1 MTTSKHPQSGTKLLQ
16 TALAK
21 PYHYRRSGRYYLRL
35 RPQGSTTGFF
45 TLSLRTTDKATAMTI
60 SQEIL
65 QTLKAYHFDNPEA
78 TWDEL
83 RERLIDIAES
93 YLTMAHG
100 DSSLV
105 AYEMIN
111 DEHHVA
117 LREASAKLPLTVNQ
131 QRAVGKA
138 LEILEAAQERL
149 EGRPGKLVEIVR
161 DLKGDSCGTSVA
173 LSPSL
178 SVLSPQELLT
188 WDYLSNQYLTEH
200 SVNIKEST
208 KASMLVNY
216 KAIKGAFE
224 EIGLTDLR
232 THTRDHMRDA
242 RTALMVGRQPST
254 VNNILTKMMT
264 VMDWAVDNDYL
275 TKAYTSNL
283 KLTKGTD
290 SKREGFTKDQV
301 VALMTHAAELP
312 ADSWE
317 RWGLSI
323 LAITGARVGEIAYLT
338 KKDIKQVD
346 GLWCIDINEDG
357 PGKSIKNKH
366 SIRKVPLIDG
376 AFGMFDLQVF
386 LKAVE
391 AGALPSDNSVNPVK
405 ASKNLGILMKK
416 ILGETREETQ
426 TLHSLRHFLSSAL
439 QAEGVP
445 VAFVQAITGHSTR
458 TITFDNYGSAIPV
471 RKLAEELSKVLKSA

>member
-1 MTTSKHPQSGTKLLQ
+1 MTASKHPQSGTNLLQ

-21 PYHYRRSGRYYLRL
+21 PYHYRRSGRYYLRI
-35 RPQGSTTGFF
+35 RPQGTAKGFF

-78 TWDEL
+78 SWAEL
-83 RERLIDIAES
+83 HERLVDIAES
-93 YLTMAHG
+93 CLMMAHG

-117 LREASAKLPLTVNQ
+117 LRDASAKLSLSVNQ
-131 QRAVGKA
+131 QRAISKA
-138 LEILEAAQERL
+138 LEIIEAAQERL
-149 EGRPGKLVEIVR
+149 KGRPGKLVEVIR
-161 DLKGDSCGTSVA
+161 DLKGETCSTPVA
-173 LSPSL
+173 LSQSL
-178 SVLSPQELLT
+178 SVLPASEPLT
-188 WDYLSNQYLTEH
+188 WDYLSNQYLSEH
-200 SVNIKEST
+200 SVNIKETT
-208 KASMLVNY
+208 KASMLTNY

-232 THTRDHMRDA
+232 THTRDHMV
-242 RTALMVGRQPST
+242 ALRAALLVGRQHST

-264 VMDWAVDNDYL
+264 VMDWAVNNDYL

-301 VALMTHAAELP
+301 VALMNHAAELP

-317 RWGLSI
+317 RWGLSL

-338 KKDIKQVD
+338 KQDVKQVD
-346 GLWCIDINEDG
+346 GLWCIHINEDG
-357 PGKSIKNKH
+357 PNKSIKNKH
-366 SIRKVPLIDG
+366 SDRTIPLIDG
-376 AFGMFDLQVF
+376 AFNRFDLSEF

-391 AGALPSDNSVNPVK
+391 AGALPSDHGVNPVK
-405 ASKNLGILMKK
+405 ASKNLGLLMKE

-426 TLHSLRHFLSSAL
+426 TLHSLRHFMASSL

-445 VAFVQAITGHSTR
+445 VAFAQAITGHSSR
-458 TITFDNYGSAIPV
+458 TVTFGTYGSAIPV
-471 RKLAEELSKVLKSA
+471 GKLAEELKKVLKA

>member
-1 MTTSKHPQSGTKLLQ
+1 MTTTQRPQSGTNLLQ

-35 RPQGSTTGFF
+35 RPQGTAKGFF

-60 SQEIL
+60 SQDIL
-65 QTLKAYHFDNPEA
+65 QTLKDYHLDNPEA

-83 RERLIDIAES
+83 RERLVDIAEYS
-93 YLTMAHG
+93 LTMAFG

-105 AYEMIN
+105 AYELIN
-111 DEHHVA
+111 DEHHQA
-117 LREASAKLPLTVNQ
+117 LREASAKLPLSVNQ
-131 QRAVGKA
+131 QRAVSKA
-138 LEILEAAQERL
+138 LEIIEASQERMS
-149 EGRPGKLVEIVR
+149 GRPGKLVEIVR
-161 DLKGDSCGTSVA
+161 DLKGESCSTSVA

-178 SVLSPQELLT
+178 SVLPSQDPLT
-188 WDYLSNQYLTEH
+188 WDYLSNKYLSAHTI
-200 SVNIKEST
+200 NIKEST

-232 THTRDHMRDA
+232 IHTHDHMVA
-242 RTALMVGRQPST
+242 IRTALLVGRQRST

-264 VMDWAVDNDYL
+264 VMDWAVNNDYL

-290 SKREGFTKDQV
+290 SKREGFTKNQV
-301 VALMTHAAELP
+301 VTLMTHAAELP

-317 RWGLSI
+317 RWGLSL

-346 GLWCIDINEDG
+346 GLWCIHINEDG
-357 PGKSIKNKH
+357 PNKSIKNKH
-366 SIRKVPLIDG
+366 SDRTIPLIDG
-376 AFGMFDLQVF
+376 AFNTFDLSEF

-391 AGALPSDNSVNPVK
+391 SGALPSDHGVNPMK
-405 ASKNLGILMKK
+405 ASRNLGTLMKT
-416 ILGETREETQ
+416 ILGETRETTQ
-426 TLHSLRHFLSSAL
+426 TLHSLRHFMASSL

-445 VAFVQAITGHSTR
+445 VAFAQAITGHSSR
-458 TITFDNYGSAIPV
+458 TVTFGTYGSAIPV
-471 RKLAEELSKVLKSA
+471 GKLAEELKKVLKA

>member
-1 MTTSKHPQSGTKLLQ
+1 MTTSKHPQSGTNLLQ

-35 RPQGSTTGFF
+35 RPQGTAKGFF

-93 YLTMAHG
+93 CLTMAHG
-100 DSSLV
+100 DGSLV
-105 AYEMIN
+105 AYEMIH
-111 DEHHVA
+111 DEQHVA
-117 LREASAKLPLTVNQ
+117 LREASAKLPLSVNQ
-131 QRAVGKA
+131 QKAVSKA

-161 DLKGDSCGTSVA
+161 DLKGEACSTPVA
-173 LSPSL
+173 SSPSL
-178 SVLSPQELLT
+178 SVLLPQEPLT

-200 SVNIKEST
+200 SVNIKDST

-224 EIGLTDLR
+224 ETGLTDLR
-232 THTRDHMRDA
+232 NHNRDHMVA
-242 RTALMVGRQPST
+242 IRTALLVGRQHST

-275 TKAYTSNL
+275 TKTYTSNL

-301 VALMTHAAELP
+301 VTLMTHAAELP

-317 RWGLSI
+317 RWGLSL

-346 GLWCIDINEDG
+346 GLWCIHINEDG
-357 PGKSIKNKH
+357 PNKSIKNKH
-366 SIRKVPLIDG
+366 SDRTIPLIDG
-376 AFGMFDLQVF
+376 AFNTFDLKEF

-391 AGALPSDNSVNPVK
+391 SGALPSDHGVNPMK
-405 ASKNLGILMKK
+405 ASRNLGTLMKTT
-416 ILGETREETQ
+416 LGEARGENQ

-445 VAFVQAITGHSTR
+445 VAFVQAIAGHSTR
-458 TITFDNYGSAIPV
+458 TITFDNYGSAVPV
-471 RKLAEELSKVLKSA
+471 GKLAEELKKVLKA

>member
-1 MTTSKHPQSGTKLLQ
+1 MTTSKHPQSGTNLLQ

-35 RPQGSTTGFF
+35 RPQGTAKGFF

-65 QTLKAYHFDNPEA
+65 QTLKAFHFENPAA
-78 TWDEL
+78 TWDAL
-83 RERLIDIAES
+83 RERLVDIAES
-93 YLTMAHG
+93 CLTMAHG
-100 DSSLV
+100 DGSLV
-105 AYEMIN
+105 AYEMIH
-111 DEHHVA
+111 DEQHVA
-117 LREASAKLPLTVNQ
+117 LREASAKLPLSVNQ
-131 QRAVGKA
+131 QKAVSKA

-161 DLKGDSCGTSVA
+161 DLKGEACSTPVA
-173 LSPSL
+173 SSPSL
-178 SVLSPQELLT
+178 SVLLPQEPLT

-200 SVNIKEST
+200 SVNIKDST

-224 EIGLTDLR
+224 ETGLTDLR
-232 THTRDHMRDA
+232 NHNRDHMVA
-242 RTALMVGRQPST
+242 IRTALLVGRQHST

-301 VALMTHAAELP
+301 VALMNHSAKLP

-317 RWGLSI
+317 RWGLSL

-338 KKDIKQVD
+338 KQDIKQVD
-346 GLWCIDINEDG
+346 GLWCIHINENG
-357 PGKSIKNKH
+357 PNKSIKNKH
-366 SIRKVPLIDG
+366 SDRTIPLIDG
-376 AFGMFDLQVF
+376 AFNTFELKEF

-391 AGALPSDNSVNPVK
+391 AGALPSDHGVNPVK
-405 ASKNLGILMKK
+405 ASKNLGLLMKE
-416 ILGETREETQ
+416 ILGETRETTQ

-445 VAFVQAITGHSTR
+445 VAFAQAITGHSSR
-458 TITFDNYGSAIPV
+458 TITFGTYGSAIPV
-471 RKLAEELSKVLKSA
+471 GKLAEELKKVLKA

>member
-1 MTTSKHPQSGTKLLQ
+1 MTTSKHPQSGTNLLQ

-35 RPQGSTTGFF
+35 RPQGTAKGFF

-65 QTLKAYHFDNPEA
+65 QTLKAFHFDNPAA

-83 RERLIDIAES
+83 RERLVDIAES
-93 YLTMAHG
+93 CLTMAHG
-100 DSSLV
+100 DGSLV
-105 AYEMIN
+105 AYEMIH
-111 DEHHVA
+111 DEQHVA
-117 LREASAKLPLTVNQ
+117 LREASAKLPLSVNQ
-131 QRAVGKA
+131 QKAVSKA

-161 DLKGDSCGTSVA
+161 DLKGEVCSTPVA
-173 LSPSL
+173 SSPSL
-178 SVLSPQELLT
+178 SVLPPQEPLT

-200 SVNIKEST
+200 SVNIKDST

-224 EIGLTDLR
+224 ETGLTDLR
-232 THTRDHMRDA
+232 NHNRDHMVA
-242 RTALMVGRQPST
+242 IRTALLVGRQHST

-301 VALMTHAAELP
+301 VALMNHSAKLP

-317 RWGLSI
+317 RWGLSL

-338 KKDIKQVD
+338 KQDIKQVD
-346 GLWCIDINEDG
+346 GLWCIHINENG
-357 PGKSIKNKH
+357 PNKSIKNKH
-366 SIRKVPLIDG
+366 SDRTIPLIDG
-376 AFGMFDLQVF
+376 AFNTFELKEF

-391 AGALPSDNSVNPVK
+391 AGALPSDHGVNPVK
-405 ASKNLGILMKK
+405 ASKNLGLLMKE
-416 ILGETREETQ
+416 ILGETRETTQ

-445 VAFVQAITGHSTR
+445 VAFAQAITGHSSR
-458 TITFDNYGSAIPV
+458 TITFGTYGSAIPV
-471 RKLAEELSKVLKSA
+471 GKLAEELKKVLKA

>member
-1 MTTSKHPQSGTKLLQ
+1 MTTSQHPQSGTNLLQ

-35 RPQGSTTGFF
+35 RPQGTAKGFF

-60 SQEIL
+60 SQDIL
-65 QTLKAYHFDNPEA
+65 QTLKAYHLDNPEA

-83 RERLIDIAES
+83 RGRLEDIAES
-93 YLTMAHG
+93 CLTMAHG

-105 AYEMIN
+105 AYEMIH

-117 LREASAKLPLTVNQ
+117 LREASAKLPLSVNQ
-131 QRAVGKA
+131 QRAVSKA

-161 DLKGDSCGTSVA
+161 DLKGEACSTPNP

-178 SVLSPQELLT
+178 SVLPSGGPLT

-224 EIGLTDLR
+224 ENGLTDLR
-232 THTRDHMRDA
+232 THNRDHMVA
-242 RTALMVGRQPST
+242 IRTALLVGRQPST

-290 SKREGFTKDQV
+290 SKREGFTKEQV
-301 VALMTHAAELP
+301 VTLMTHAAELP
-312 ADSWE
+312 ANSWE
-317 RWGLSI
+317 RWGLSL

-357 PGKSIKNKH
+357 PDKSIKNKH
-366 SIRKVPLIDG
+366 SNRLVPLIDG
-376 AFGMFDLQVF
+376 ALNKFDLEEF

-391 AGALPSDNSVNPVK
+391 SGALPSDHKVNPVK
-405 ASKNLGILMKK
+405 ASKDLGILMKK
-416 ILGETREETQ
+416 ILGETREENQ

-445 VAFVQAITGHSTR
+445 VAFAQAITGHSSR
-458 TITFDNYGSAIPV
+458 TVTFGTYGSAIPV
-471 RKLAEELSKVLKSA
+471 GKLAEELKKVLKA

>member
-1 MTTSKHPQSGTKLLQ
+1 MTINQRSQTGTNLLQ

-35 RPQGSTTGFF
+35 RPQGTAKGFF

-65 QTLKAYHFDNPEA
+65 QTLKAFHFENPAA
-78 TWDEL
+78 TWDAL
-83 RERLIDIAES
+83 RERLVDIAES
-93 YLTMAHG
+93 CLTMAHG
-100 DSSLV
+100 DGSLV
-105 AYEMIN
+105 AYEMIH
-111 DEHHVA
+111 DEQHVA
-117 LREASAKLPLTVNQ
+117 LREASAKLPLSVNQ
-131 QRAVGKA
+131 QKAVSKA

-161 DLKGDSCGTSVA
+161 DLKGEACSTPVA
-173 LSPSL
+173 SSPSL
-178 SVLSPQELLT
+178 SVLLPQEPLT

-200 SVNIKEST
+200 SVNIKDST

-224 EIGLTDLR
+224 ETGLTDLR
-232 THTRDHMRDA
+232 NHNRDHMVA
-242 RTALMVGRQPST
+242 IRTALLVGRQHST

-301 VALMTHAAELP
+301 VALMNHSAKLP

-317 RWGLSI
+317 RWGLSL

-338 KKDIKQVD
+338 KEGIKQVD
-346 GLWCIDINEDG
+346 GLWCIHINENG
-357 PGKSIKNKH
+357 PNKSIKNKH
-366 SIRKVPLIDG
+366 SDRTIPLIDG
-376 AFGMFDLQVF
+376 AFNTFELKEF

-391 AGALPSDNSVNPVK
+391 AGALPSDHGVNPVK
-405 ASKNLGILMKK
+405 ASKNLGLLMKE
-416 ILGETREETQ
+416 ILGETRETTQ

-445 VAFVQAITGHSTR
+445 VAFAQAITGHSSR
-458 TITFDNYGSAIPV
+458 TITFGTYGSAIPV
-471 RKLAEELSKVLKSA
+471 GKLAEELKKVLKA

>member
-1 MTTSKHPQSGTKLLQ
+1 MTTTQHPQSGTNLLQ

-35 RPQGSTTGFF
+35 RPQGSTKGFF

-105 AYEMIN
+105 AYEMIH

-117 LREASAKLPLTVNQ
+117 LREASAKLPLSVNQ
-131 QRAVGKA
+131 QRAVSKA

-149 EGRPGKLVEIVR
+149 EGRPGKLVDIVR
-161 DLKGDSCGTSVA
+161 DLKGESCGTPTPLPA
-173 LSPSL
+173 SL
-178 SVLSPQELLT
+178 SVFPSGGPLT

-200 SVNIKEST
+200 SVNIKETT

-224 EIGLTDLR
+224 ETGLTDLR
-232 THTRDHMRDA
+232 THNRDHMVA
-242 RTALMVGRQPST
+242 IRTALLVGRQHST

-264 VMDWAVDNDYL
+264 VMDWAVNNDYL

-290 SKREGFTKDQV
+290 SKREGFSKDQV
-301 VALMTHAAELP
+301 VALMNHSAELP

-317 RWGLSI
+317 RWGLSL

-346 GLWCIDINEDG
+346 GLWCIHINEDG
-357 PGKSIKNKH
+357 PNKSIKNKH
-366 SIRKVPLIDG
+366 SDRTIPLIDG
-376 AFGMFDLQVF
+376 AFSTFDLKEF

-391 AGALPSDNSVNPVK
+391 AGALPSDHGVNPVK
-405 ASKNLGILMKK
+405 ASKNLGILMKT

-426 TLHSLRHFLSSAL
+426 TLHSLRHFMASSL
-439 QAEGVP
+439 QAEGVA
-445 VAFVQAITGHSTR
+445 VAYAQAITGHSSR
-458 TITFDNYGSAIPV
+458 TVTFGTYGSAIPV
-471 RKLAEELSKVLKSA
+471 GKLAEELTKVLKS

>member
-1 MTTSKHPQSGTKLLQ
+1 MTISKHPQSGTNLLQ

-35 RPQGSTTGFF
+35 RPQGSTKGFF

-65 QTLKAYHFDNPEA
+65 KTLKAYHFDNPEA
-78 TWDEL
+78 TWDVL

-105 AYEMIN
+105 AYEMIH

-117 LREASAKLPLTVNQ
+117 LREASAKLPLSVNQ
-131 QRAVGKA
+131 QRAVSKA

-161 DLKGDSCGTSVA
+161 DLKGEPCGTPVA

-178 SVLSPQELLT
+178 SVLRSDGPLT

-208 KASMLVNY
+208 KGNILTTY

-232 THTRDHMRDA
+232 THTRDHMV
-242 RTALMVGRQPST
+242 ALRSALLVGRQHST

-264 VMDWAVDNDYL
+264 VMDWAVNNDYL

-301 VALMTHAAELP
+301 VALMNHSAELP
-312 ADSWE
+312 ANSWE
-317 RWGLSI
+317 RWGLSL

-338 KKDIKQVD
+338 KQDIKQVD
-346 GLWCIDINEDG
+346 GLWCIHINEDG
-357 PGKSIKNKH
+357 PNKSIKNKH
-366 SIRKVPLIDG
+366 SDRTIPLIDG
-376 AFGMFDLQVF
+376 AFNKFDLKEF
-386 LKAVE
+386 LQAAE
-391 AGALPSDNSVNPVK
+391 SGALPSDHNVNPVK

-416 ILGETREETQ
+416 ILVETREENQ
-426 TLHSLRHFLSSAL
+426 TLHSLRHFMASSL

-445 VAFVQAITGHSTR
+445 VAYAQAITGHSSR
-458 TITFDNYGSAIPV
+458 TVTFGTYGSAIPV
-471 RKLAEELSKVLKSA
+471 GKLAEELTKVLKS

>member
-1 MTTSKHPQSGTKLLQ
+1 MTTSQHPQSGTNLLQ

-35 RPQGSTTGFF
+35 RPQGASKGFF
-45 TLSLRTTDKATAMTI
+45 TLSLRTTDKATAMTLSKDI
-60 SQEIL
+60 IK
-65 QTLKAYHFDNPEA
+65 TLAVFHLDQPEA
-78 TWDEL
+78 TWEDLKEAL
-83 RERLIDIAES
+83 KVIAEEALS
-93 YLTMAHG
+93 MSHSDDTR
-100 DSSLV
+100 SLYMEV
-105 AYEMIN
+105 YDQMCN
-111 DEHHVA
+111 DLA
-117 LREASAKLPLTVNQ
+117 EAASVKGFNKDQ
-131 QRAVGKA
+131 HRAVGMGQRV
-138 LEILEAAQERL
+138 LRAAQDRL
-149 EGRPGKLVEIVR
+149 EGRPAELVELVQE
-161 DLKGDSCGTSVA
+161 LSCSTSVA

-178 SVLSPQELLT
+178 SVLSSGGPLT
-188 WDYLSNQYLTEH
+188 WDYLSNQYLSEH

-224 EIGLTDLR
+224 ETGLTDLR
-232 THTRDHMRDA
+232 THNRDHMVA
-242 RTALMVGRQPST
+242 IRTALLVGRQPST

-275 TKAYTSNL
+275 TKTYTSNL

-301 VALMTHAAELP
+301 VTLMTHAAELP

-317 RWGLSI
+317 RWGLSL

-346 GLWCIDINEDG
+346 GLWCIHINEDG
-357 PGKSIKNKH
+357 PDKSIKNKH
-366 SIRKVPLIDG
+366 SDRTIPLIDG
-376 AFGMFDLQVF
+376 AFNTFDLSEF

-391 AGALPSDNSVNPVK
+391 AGALPSDHGVNPMK
-405 ASKNLGILMKK
+405 ASRNLGTLMKT
-416 ILGETREETQ
+416 ILGETRGENQ

-445 VAFVQAITGHSTR
+445 VAFVQAIAGHSTR
-458 TITFDNYGSAIPV
+458 TITFDNYGSAVPV
-471 RKLAEELSKVLKSA
+471 GKLAEELKKVLKI